1 MSTPGGPT
9 EPSGPKAG
17 VGPRRALIV
26 SGRFGKGHDTVAEAC
41 ATALAPLGVESRIV
55 DAIALLGGA
64 ASQAGERVFRTIL
77 DRPSI
82 YDAFHFNQL
91 RPGGWLAR
99 RMDGASLR
107 VMWPHF
113 VSLCNDWP
121 PDLIVSVFATGAAAA
136 PRYQRLHPEVT
147 TAVFITDAT
156 AHALWV
162 HRGIDVYLVPS
173 RLGELAV
180 RRYVPD
186 AHVRL
191 VTHPTRP
198 EFTTPPTREAARRT
212 LDIPVDA
219 DCVLMMSGAW
229 GIGPVAEGA
238 EALARQGIWVL
249 AVAGSNERLERSLRA
264 VAGRDPKV
272 VPFGFTDRVP
282 ELMAAADIVVSSS
295 GDTCREALR
304 RRPQPAPA
312 RRGAGSRPRKPSPRA
327 RAGPGLGHVPRAVRS
342 RGVGRGGAQ
351 GPRPPPGRSGGLTAG
366 LGVRVARRAGLGG
379 LSVTNSGLGG
389 TMPS

>member
-1 MSTPGGPT
+1 MSTPSGRT
-9 EPSGPKAG
+9 EPGTG
-17 VGPRRALIV
+17 GRPRRALIV

-64 ASQAGERVFRTIL
+64 ASQVGERVFRTIL

-99 RMDGASLR
+99 RMDDASLR
-107 VMWPHF
+107 VMWPQF

-121 PDLIVSVFATGAAAA
+121 PDLIVAVFATGAAASA
-136 PRYQRLHPEVT
+136 RYQRLHPEVT

-162 HRGIDVYLVPS
+162 HRGIDLYVVPS

-198 EFTTPPTREAARRT
+198 EFTTPPTREAARHA
-212 LDIPVDA
+212 LGIPVDA

-249 AVAGSNERLERSLRA
+249 AVAGSNERLERRLRA
-264 VAGRDPKV
+264 VAESDRKV

-282 ELMAAADIVVSSS
+282 ELMAASDVVVSSS
-295 GDTCREALR
+295 GDTCREARVVGRSLLLLDVVPGHGR
-304 RRPQPAPA
+304 ENLQHELELGQAWVTSPDPLALVASVEAVLKDPAHHRVAPVA
-312 RRGAGSRPRKPSPRA
+312 SPRA
-327 RAGPGLGHVPRAVRS
+327 WESELRDALGS
-342 RGVGRGGAQ
+342 VGF
-351 GPRPPPGRSGGLTAG
+351 P
-366 LGVRVARRAGLGG
+366 
-379 LSVTNSGLGG
+379 
-389 TMPS
+389 